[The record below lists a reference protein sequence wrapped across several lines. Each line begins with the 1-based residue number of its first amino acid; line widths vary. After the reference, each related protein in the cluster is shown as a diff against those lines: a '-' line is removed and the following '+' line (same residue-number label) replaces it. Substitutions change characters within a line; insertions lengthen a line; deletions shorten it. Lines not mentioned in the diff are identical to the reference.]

1 MSEGEV
7 TVDILRQTKAK
18 LNEEE
23 NATGV
28 WPQGCALLTF
38 SLLAFVVAD
47 WQFIY
52 IYVA

>member
-1 MSEGEV
+1 MGEGEV
-7 TVDILRQTKAK
+7 TVDLFRQTKAK
-18 LNEEE
+18 LNEE

-38 SLLAFVVAD
+38 SLLAFVVAN